1 MTKLQIQEIVHKYA
15 LEAKR
20 EFGSVLKS
28 VILYGSCARGDYDS
42 ESDIDIMV
50 LLDIDPEEIPFAR
63 KRMRPIANHLD
74 LEYDCVISATFQSYA
89 TFEYYKEASSFYH
102 NVESE
107 GILLG

>member
-1 MTKLQIQEIVHKYA
+1 MTQIQIQEIVRTYA
-15 LEAKR
+15 LEAKK
-20 EFGSVLKS
+20 EFGPLLKS
-28 VILYGSCARGDYDS
+28 VILYGSCARGDFDE

-50 LLDIDPEEIPFAR
+50 LLDMTPEEIPLAR

-89 TFEYYKEASSFYH
+89 TFEYYKEASAFYH